1 MPNEKQENERHG
13 IEERSVFGNTL
24 MMLRKANKLTQ
35 EQVANILKV
44 KRSSYAYYER
54 NITPSLEIIKKLSV
68 LFDVSVHFLL
78 YKTEDPRGG
87 EHPVS
92 PNDPDAPQPI
102 KASEL
107 TMDERTFLFLYR
119 SLSSQNKEKIFKEI
133 NDLNDKQ
140 D

>member
-1 MPNEKQENERHG
+1 MPNEKQENEKHG

-78 YKTEDPRGG
+78 YKTEDPR
-87 EHPVS
+87 S
-92 PNDPDAPQPI
+92 PSPATLRDPDDPSI
-102 KASEL
+102 VWTSDLKA
-107 TMDERTFLFLYR
+107 DEREFIMYYR
-119 SLSSQNKEKIFKEI
+119 MLNSPNKEKIFKEI
-133 NDLNDKQ
+133 KDLNDKQ
-140 D
+140 P